1 MITTK
6 KDIKKVLLYP
16 TVRSSLC
23 LARDLVWLKRS
34 DYKDQDVYYEA
45 LNEVIEDLD
54 SILFL
59 IAQLNLEEE
68 ENNKWLL

>member
-6 KDIKKVLLYP
+6 KDIKKVLLHP
-16 TVRSSLC
+16 TVRSSVDF
-23 LARDLVWLKRS
+23 ARTMVMLKRI

-54 SILFL
+54 KILFL
-59 IAQLNLEEE
+59 IAELNLEEQE
-68 ENNKWLL
+68 KTNETK